1 MSDSSEDLAQPDD
14 NERAAL
20 IERLKRTFD
29 LLSPAD
35 LAALRGVDE
44 RTLAV
49 ERSQGCGPD
58 YVKLGRAVYYRGAD
72 IKAWIDMKVQMADR
86 SPQSSF
92 ARAPRCKTA
101 EGRAA
106 LVRH

>member
-1 MSDSSEDLAQPDD
+1 VSDSLEDFPQSTNRERTALA
-14 NERAAL
+14 
-20 IERLKRTFD
+20 ERLKQYFD

-72 IKAWIDMKVQMADR
+72 IKNWIEMNVRITDR
-86 SPQSSF
+86 
-92 ARAPRCKTA
+92 ART
-101 EGRAA
+101 
-106 LVRH
+106 

>member
-1 MSDSSEDLAQPDD
+1 MSDSSEDFPEPADQD
-14 NERAAL
+14 RAAL
-20 IERLKRTFD
+20 TERLKRTFD
-29 LLSPAD
+29 LLSPTD

-72 IKAWIDMKVQMADR
+72 IKAWIEMNVRAADR
-86 SPQSSF
+86 
-92 ARAPRCKTA
+92 AHA
-101 EGRAA
+101 
-106 LVRH
+106 